1 MSKSKQEQRITQSL
15 EILSDFGMPRAQL
28 NERSAL
34 TLLALL
40 NVTSETGWSEAS
52 APLIGITPVMTWVRD
67 HYGKEYA
74 PNTRETFRRQ
84 TMHQFMEAGIV
95 AYNPDDPKRPV
106 NSPAA
111 VYQIDPECL
120 VLLKTYGTAKYKKN
134 LQEYLLTKGGLAEK
148 YLKVRE
154 MNKVPL
160 QLKDGQSI
168 LLSSGEHSEL
178 IRDIWEDF
186 GSRFTPNGQL
196 VYVGDTG
203 KKHGYFDMDL
213 LKKLGVE
220 LDDHGKMPDVIIYY
234 PEKNWL
240 ILAESVTSH
249 GPVDA
254 KRYAELTELFKD
266 SSAELVFVSA
276 FPNKKTFGK
285 YQETISWGTAVW
297 IADNPSHVIGF
308 SDSHF

>member
-1 MSKSKQEQRITQSL
+1 MSKSKQEQKITQSL

-40 NVTSETGWSEAS
+40 NVTSETDWSEAS

-120 VLLKTYGTAKYKKN
+120 ILLKTYGTAKYKKN

-266 SSAELVFVSA
+266 SSAELVFISA
-276 FPNKKTFGK
+276 FPNKKIFGK
-285 YQETISWGTAVW
+285 YQEVISWGTTVW
-297 IADNPSHVIGF
+297 ISNNPSHVIAF